1 MKNTRLIFCLLLLP
15 ILCLAQSKDGKA
27 ARTDANYKLKNN
39 IVKVGNVDS
48 FYTSV
53 ANLLSDPKLSV
64 LKEGYTLSDFSIC
77 VLPHGNRD
85 MMGPYTSFRDTF
97 TTDQVRLISSLGDSD
112 RIFFDVKLK
121 HDGKIIILDKGI
133 ALRIKGT
140 LPRAAPKCI
149 LYPGYISKSK
159 EYQRSKASSFI
170 SLLQHF

>member
-15 ILCLAQSKDGKA
+15 ILCLAQSKDGKE
-27 ARTDANYKLKNN
+27 ARADANYKLNNN

-64 LKEGYTLSDFSIC
+64 IKDGYTLSEFSSC

-85 MMGPYTSFRDTF
+85 LMGPYTSLRPVF
-97 TTDQVRLISSLGDSD
+97 TPDQVRLISSLGDSD
-112 RIFFDVKLK
+112 RVFFDVQLK
-121 HDGKIIILDKGI
+121 HDGKTVILDKGV
-133 ALRIKGT
+133 ALRIKGA

-149 LYPGYISKSK
+149 IYPGLNI
-159 EYQRSKASSFI
+159 Q
-170 SLLQHF
+170 